1 MLDVGINEMLSELN
15 HCFPLVPLEKQQ
27 IRYSAVHHGLGT
39 GNSCTLIT
47 CKVYQ
52 NIPFITDCKSVSICL
67 SFVSSTRYKLVS
79 TFFSPVAVIK
89 IHYK

>member
-1 MLDVGINEMLSELN
+1 MLSGLN
-15 HCFPLVPLEKQQ
+15 HCFRALPLEQQ
-27 IRYSAVHHGLGT
+27 QTLYSAVHRGLGT
-39 GNSCTLIT
+39 ANSCTLIT